1 MYMRQKMNVKKLIAL
16 IAALAMLLALTA
28 CGQNAAQS
36 GSGGSSASVKQH
48 LRRSGG
54 APGR

>member
-28 CGQNAAQS
+28 CRPVRQRRQLCLCR
-36 GSGGSSASVKQH
+36 QH
-48 LRRSGG
+48 LRRSGE